1 MYIPLRSLCYTLL
14 AISSITICKQH
25 SSEARTLEW
34 QKKEAKLAY
43 PAPEPQITRSIKPH
57 DQTIATLQSEG
68 VNFVRPDFVVID
80 PDVQIGKGTTIGCA
94 AHILNGSI
102 IGANCVIGP
111 FCIID
116 NCHLADDVIIESHSV
131 LQDTVIKNGA
141 KVGPFAHTRNQ
152 SMIEEKAEIGNFVE
166 MSNSVIGPKSKAK
179 HLTYLGCAVIEEE
192 VNIGAGV
199 ITCNYD
205 GFGKSTTLFKRKS
218 FIGSNG
224 TFVAPITV
232 GENAITAAGST
243 FTNNIPNN
251 AFSIGR
257 SHQITKNDYADHL
270 RSKFRL
276 RARQ

>member
-1 MYIPLRSLCYTLL
+1 MYISPRFLCFTLL
-14 AISSITICKQH
+14 GLSSITFCTRQ
-25 SSEARTLEW
+25 SGEARALEW

-57 DQTIATLQSEG
+57 DKTIETWQSEG

-80 PDVQIGKGTTIGCA
+80 PNVQIGTGTTIGCA

-111 FCIID
+111 FCVID
-116 NCHLADDVIIESHSV
+116 NCHISDGVIIESHSV
-131 LQDTVIKNGA
+131 LQDTVIKKGA

-152 SMIEEKAEIGNFVE
+152 SVIEEKAEIGNFVE
-166 MSNSVIGPKSKAK
+166 LSNSTIGPKSKAK
-179 HLTYLGCAVIEEE
+179 HLTYLGCAIIEEE
-192 VNIGAGV
+192 VNIGAGT

-205 GFGKSTTLFKRKS
+205 GFGKNTTLFKRKS

-224 TFVAPITV
+224 TFVAPITI

-243 FTNNIPNN
+243 FTNDIPNN

-257 SHQITKNDYADHL
+257 SHQIIKNDYVDHL

-276 RARQ
+276 RAKR